1 VFSDIFKSIKYI
13 SEKKLF
19 SHSPSHVYTTLVF
32 DLIRLFTLKLNT
44 TKKKNSLVAQF
55 KYVYNSTSNK
65 YTKINK
71 DKTMITVLWVAN
83 EFVQNMN
90 FFKMRNKLDAELIKM
105 TLLTPKH
112 PKYNFSIR
120 LISTIAKHVL

>member
-1 VFSDIFKSIKYI
+1 V
-13 SEKKLF
+13 KKNYFPTPPHMFTLF
-19 SHSPSHVYTTLVF
+19 SCLTQLGFSLWNSTQQ
-32 DLIRLFTLKLNT
+32 
-44 TKKKNSLVAQF
+44 KKNNLVAQF

-83 EFVQNMN
+83 DFIQNMN
-90 FFKMRNKLDAELIKM
+90 SFKMRNKLDAKLIKM
-105 TLLTPKH
+105 TLLTPEH

-120 LISTIAKHVL
+120 LISTIVKHVL